1 MTKLLLL
8 LLLLLSLQHPHTC
21 DILRVKNVCPSKTSE
36 QADSLF
42 RSSGFANFNVSR
54 KYFLLKLNEMLK

>member
-1 MTKLLLL
+1 MTKLF

-21 DILRVKNVCPSKTSE
+21 DILRVKNVFPSKTSE

-42 RSSGFANFNVSR
+42 KSSGFANFNVSR